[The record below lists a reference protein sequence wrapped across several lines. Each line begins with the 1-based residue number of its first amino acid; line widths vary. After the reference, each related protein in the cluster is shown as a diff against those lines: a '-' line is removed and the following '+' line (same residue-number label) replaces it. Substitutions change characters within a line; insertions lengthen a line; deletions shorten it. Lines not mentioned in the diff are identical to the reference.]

1 MKTDPSFSIS
11 KVSALALFGIAIATA
26 LVTQPTCASLIDSAN
41 ANEIVLTE
49 TSPTSLTAT
58 YTLADGSAEA
68 VTDDFLLNDTW
79 HIFFPAS
86 VEFTIAFVQWAEP
99 ESTITVN
106 QLVSFFTS
114 DIIIFSDF
122 SSSLSGSVPNGTTV
136 DNVAI
141 DLGNGLPVN
150 ATFFDNAA
158 TAEGAAVPDGG
169 STFGLLFLSLVGLL
183 GATHLRFA

>member
-1 MKTDPSFSIS
+1 MQAGPSFSIS

-58 YTLADGSAEA
+58 YTLADGSTEP
-68 VTDDFLLNDTW
+68 VTIDFLLNDTW

-86 VEFTIAFVQWAEP
+86 VEFTIDFVQWAEP

-106 QLVSFFTS
+106 QLIPFTS

-136 DNVAI
+136 GNVAT
-141 DLGNGLPVN
+141 DFSNGLPAN

-169 STFGLLFLSLVGLL
+169 YTFCLLFLSLVGLS
-183 GATHLRFA
+183 GATALRFA